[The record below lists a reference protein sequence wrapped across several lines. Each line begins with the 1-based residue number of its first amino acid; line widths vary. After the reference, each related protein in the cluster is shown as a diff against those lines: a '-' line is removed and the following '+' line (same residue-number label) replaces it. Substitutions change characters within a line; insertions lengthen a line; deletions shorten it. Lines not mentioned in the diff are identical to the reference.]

1 MLQIE
6 SLSSLEGR
14 SVLHDVFREFRYT
27 KRMNTISTLALC
39 WRICTKERELYRFA
53 DAEVTVLHP
62 LGIFSGTGLWME
74 EIVNRFYF
82 STINSFVYFGAA
94 ILLVSVGF
102 RRIYDDL
109 PDSIVIGSVIFEALM
124 LMFMFVVMF
133 FSPTEEEAERSSENS
148 TVEELV
154 REVGEIARD
163 YYFRALLNAYT
174 GMRGEIKKFQI
185 DPDAA
190 AKQIKLRLDSEA
202 AALADLG
209 PNERGERRRAIV
221 PGDLGRS
228 ELVRRI
234 TAADL
239 QIKKFIFFANGI
251 FNQRH
256 PQGFF
261 LFARGKC
268 D

>member
-163 YYFRALLNAYT
+163 YAAISVRLENIGDSLENFSSRQEALITTSREAVQVATMAVAPNPELMHSMRETTTALQEFAVAVRALTQSADALK
-174 GMRGEIKKFQI
+174 REEI
-185 DPDAA
+185 
-190 AKQIKLRLDSEA
+190 E
-202 AALADLG
+202 LA
-209 PNERGERRRAIV
+209 
-221 PGDLGRS
+221 
-228 ELVRRI
+228 VRREVEKVL
-234 TAADL
+234 TQNVTNRA
-239 QIKKFIFFANGI
+239 Q
-251 FNQRH
+251 
-256 PQGFF
+256 
-261 LFARGKC
+261 
-268 D
+268 

>member
-14 SVLHDVFREFRYT
+14 AVLHEVFREFRYT

-53 DAEVTVLHP
+53 DSEVIVLHP

-133 FSPTEEEAERSSENS
+133 FSPTEEESERPSENS

-163 YYFRALLNAYT
+163 YAAISVRLENISDSLENFSSRQEALITTSREAVTVATMAVSPNPELMQSMKETTTALHEFTNAVRSMT
-174 GMRGEIKKFQI
+174 QSADALKREEI
-185 DPDAA
+185 
-190 AKQIKLRLDSEA
+190 E
-202 AALADLG
+202 LA
-209 PNERGERRRAIV
+209 
-221 PGDLGRS
+221 
-228 ELVRRI
+228 VRREVEKVL
-234 TAADL
+234 T
-239 QIKKFIFFANGI
+239 QNVS
-251 FNQRH
+251 R
-256 PQGFF
+256 
-261 LFARGKC
+261 RTS
-268 D
+268 